1 MAPERP
7 AYQEGTSMKLLRRK
21 VLAAIAAGA
30 VTPAIMHWSA
40 AAAEFAYRCGTG
52 LPDEHPMC
60 IRVREAMQ
68 KIKEESAGRLD
79 IALYT
84 NSVLGRENVMMSQ
97 TLAGTLDMY
106 LLPLELLAPRNQAC
120 GISGVGFAFAN
131 YDHIWEAMD
140 GELGDY
146 LRGLADKVGFHAIRN
161 CYDHGFREIT
171 SRSKPIEKPEDLT
184 NFKIR
189 LPVAPDLIALFH
201 HLGAAPAPMSL
212 NDVYTALET
221 QAVDGQENPLILIDE
236 AKFYEVQK
244 YCSMTN
250 HWWAGIHV
258 AFGTPSW
265 DRLPPDLQQLCDRH
279 FNEAALRERD
289 DWQGTTRQAAEKLKS
304 KGLVFNSPD
313 IAPFRAALRQSGFYQ
328 NIRSKAGDTAWALLE
343 KYVGKLA

>member
-1 MAPERP
+1 
-7 AYQEGTSMKLLRRK
+7 MKLLRRK
-21 VLAAIAAGA
+21 VLAAIGAGAAG
-30 VTPAIMHWSA
+30 PAIMHWSA
-40 AAAEFAYRCGTG
+40 AAAQFTYRCGTG

-60 IRVREAMQ
+60 VRVREAMQ
-68 KIKEESAGRLD
+68 KIKKESGGRLD
-79 IALYT
+79 ITLYT
-84 NSVLGRENVMMSQ
+84 NSVLGREAAMMSQ
-97 TLAGTLDMY
+97 TLSGALDMY

-140 GELGDY
+140 GELGNH
-146 LRGLADKVGFHAIRN
+146 LRGLADKIGFHAIHN

-171 SRSKPIEKPEDLT
+171 SRSKPIQTPEDLK

-189 LPVAPDLIALFH
+189 LPVAPDLIALFQR
-201 HLGAAPAPMSL
+201 LGATPVPMSL
-212 NDVYTALET
+212 NDVYSALQT

-244 YCSMTN
+244 YCSITN

-258 AFGTPSW
+258 AFGNAAW
-265 DRLPPDLQQLCDRH
+265 DRLPTDLQELCDRH

-289 DWQGTTRQAAEKLKS
+289 DWQGTTQQAGDKLKG
-304 KGLVFNSPD
+304 KGMVFNSPD
-313 IAPFRAALRQSGFYQ
+313 VTPFHEALRRSGFYQ
-328 NIRSKAGDTAWALLE
+328 NIRNKAGDTAWTLLE